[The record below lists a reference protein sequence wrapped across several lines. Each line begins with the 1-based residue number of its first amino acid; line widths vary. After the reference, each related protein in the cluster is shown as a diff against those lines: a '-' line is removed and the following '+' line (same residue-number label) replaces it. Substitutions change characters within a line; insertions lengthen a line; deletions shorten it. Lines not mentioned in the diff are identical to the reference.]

1 MGAYSI
7 VANPRQFNQ
16 ALDRFYERFERRFRD
31 RMTMLVKAGMV
42 RLIRR
47 TPVHTGAAVMSYVAS
62 VGQPA
67 RQPASTGL
75 GVVEATNPLPIGAEQ
90 NRGPAESVAMAT
102 LSNVRL
108 DDPYQVIWITNNSD
122 HIAGLEAG
130 ELPEEP
136 YTPRS
141 PQGMFGVTLQELI
154 ALLESGSI

>member
-1 MGAYSI
+1 MKSLMGA
-7 VANPRQFNQ
+7 A
-16 ALDRFYERFERRFRD
+16 
-31 RMTMLVKAGMV
+31 MV

-62 VGQPA
+62 SGQPFSGT
-67 RQPASTGL
+67 ASQGYRP
-75 GVVEATNPLPIGAEQ
+75 VEPTNKLALGAEQ
-90 NRGPAESVAMAT
+90 LRSSAAAVAMAT
-102 LSNVRL
+102 LARVNYN
-108 DDPYQVIWITNNSD
+108 DPFQTYWITNNSD

-154 ALLESGSI
+154 ALLESSSV